1 MLTGSELMK
10 RAQLAEIERLK
21 KITELANQ
29 TRRNEITN
37 RAFERPGI
45 TTRHP
50 MGDLV
55 LSMVR
60 ELANQNLN
68 TGEIVERLNDN
79 ETVLESRRL
88 HKEKRADLERQID
101 EGIAERKRPVLI
113 CGKCSPTWPRRTVQR
128 IRLPQTRRS
137 PEHPN
142 GDSPTRHNG
151 KIRESCLT
159 GAEST
164 QKENPRQYGLP
175 NLKTSSASINK
186 AGMSEAIK
194 LVGGRVTEF
203 RTYLYEHRDT
213 GLRADVLARRFM
225 AESMQGKRWL
235 TLCRS
240 MNQII
245 SRLPHTNLP
254 NVNGRRKKSRKRV
267 TVRWPQQAV
276 GKLKEAETNGITHD
290 VVRES
295 QPAPQPALISVE
307 VEQSRV
313 SMQEPSVAPTAH
325 LNVKALQPAW

>member
-37 RAFERPGI
+37 RAFERTGI

-128 IRLPQTRRS
+128 IRLPQT
-137 PEHPN
+137 H
-142 GDSPTRHNG
+142 GDLLN
-151 KIRESCLT
+151 IRMAIHRPGIMEKSESRLT

-267 TVRWPQQAV
+267 TVRWPQQA
-276 GKLKEAETNGITHD
+276 
-290 VVRES
+290 
-295 QPAPQPALISVE
+295 
-307 VEQSRV
+307 SR
-313 SMQEPSVAPTAH
+313 
-325 LNVKALQPAW
+325 KA

>member
-37 RAFERPGI
+37 RAFERLGI

-113 CGKCSPTWPRRTVQR
+113 CGSARLHGPEERYNVYASRRHR
-128 IRLPQTRRS
+128 
-137 PEHPN
+137 
-142 GDSPTRHNG
+142 
-151 KIRESCLT
+151 
-159 GAEST
+159 
-164 QKENPRQYGLP
+164 
-175 NLKTSSASINK
+175 
-186 AGMSEAIK
+186 AI
-194 LVGGRVTEF
+194 
-203 RTYLYEHRDT
+203 
-213 GLRADVLARRFM
+213 
-225 AESMQGKRWL
+225 S
-235 TLCRS
+235 
-240 MNQII
+240 
-245 SRLPHTNLP
+245 
-254 NVNGRRKKSRKRV
+254 
-267 TVRWPQQAV
+267 
-276 GKLKEAETNGITHD
+276 
-290 VVRES
+290 
-295 QPAPQPALISVE
+295 
-307 VEQSRV
+307 
-313 SMQEPSVAPTAH
+313 
-325 LNVKALQPAW
+325 

>member
-101 EGIAERKRPVLI
+101 EGIAERKKTRVDMREVLAYMAQ
-113 CGKCSPTWPRRTVQR
+113 K
-128 IRLPQTRRS
+128 
-137 PEHPN
+137 N
-142 GDSPTRHNG
+142 GT
-151 KIRESCLT
+151 
-159 GAEST
+159 
-164 QKENPRQYGLP
+164 
-175 NLKTSSASINK
+175 
-186 AGMSEAIK
+186 
-194 LVGGRVTEF
+194 
-203 RTYLYEHRDT
+203 TYTPPADT
-213 GLRADVLARRFM
+213 GDLLNIRMAIHRPGIMEKSERAV
-225 AESMQGKRWL
+225 
-235 TLCRS
+235 
-240 MNQII
+240 
-245 SRLPHTNLP
+245 
-254 NVNGRRKKSRKRV
+254 
-267 TVRWPQQAV
+267 
-276 GKLKEAETNGITHD
+276 
-290 VVRES
+290 
-295 QPAPQPALISVE
+295 
-307 VEQSRV
+307 
-313 SMQEPSVAPTAH
+313 
-325 LNVKALQPAW
+325 

>member
-128 IRLPQTRRS
+128 IRLPQT
-137 PEHPN
+137 P
-142 GDSPTRHNG
+142 
-151 KIRESCLT
+151 
-159 GAEST
+159 
-164 QKENPRQYGLP
+164 
-175 NLKTSSASINK
+175 
-186 AGMSEAIK
+186 AI
-194 LVGGRVTEF
+194 
-203 RTYLYEHRDT
+203 
-213 GLRADVLARRFM
+213 
-225 AESMQGKRWL
+225 S
-235 TLCRS
+235 
-240 MNQII
+240 
-245 SRLPHTNLP
+245 
-254 NVNGRRKKSRKRV
+254 
-267 TVRWPQQAV
+267 
-276 GKLKEAETNGITHD
+276 
-290 VVRES
+290 
-295 QPAPQPALISVE
+295 
-307 VEQSRV
+307 
-313 SMQEPSVAPTAH
+313 
-325 LNVKALQPAW
+325 

>member
-1 MLTGSELMK
+1 MTTKVKVKKTRAERKQHSRDMQAKHEAEKKAANLRNILKRDILATLGIPKNHGGRAALSTFITEHLLKGESQVQIVAMLTGSELMK

-37 RAFERPGI
+37 RAFERLGI

-101 EGIAERKRPVLI
+101 EGIAERKKTRVDMREVLAYMAQKN
-113 CGKCSPTWPRRTVQR
+113 GTTYTPPADTW
-128 IRLPQTRRS
+128 RS

-151 KIRESCLT
+151 KIRESRLT

-164 QKENPRQYGLP
+164 
-175 NLKTSSASINK
+175 
-186 AGMSEAIK
+186 
-194 LVGGRVTEF
+194 
-203 RTYLYEHRDT
+203 
-213 GLRADVLARRFM
+213 
-225 AESMQGKRWL
+225 
-235 TLCRS
+235 
-240 MNQII
+240 
-245 SRLPHTNLP
+245 
-254 NVNGRRKKSRKRV
+254 
-267 TVRWPQQAV
+267 
-276 GKLKEAETNGITHD
+276 
-290 VVRES
+290 
-295 QPAPQPALISVE
+295 
-307 VEQSRV
+307 
-313 SMQEPSVAPTAH
+313 
-325 LNVKALQPAW
+325 